1 MIFSIVIPIC
11 NGELF
16 LHECIDSAVS
26 QDLSFAENV
35 RKEDAYEVILV
46 ENGSK
51 DSSPSIC
58 DEYAEK
64 YENVSV
70 IHKGKIG
77 LYSARQV
84 GIKAAKGDWILAM
97 DADDRLH
104 QNALSRLF
112 CEIKKFEESGELPEF
127 ILFDAAGMG
136 RPSTP
141 LSKRVFEAGK
151 VYSDSELDIFKKSL
165 CMDDSINAMWTK
177 CIKRDIAYLGNTDMY
192 LNYGEDLYQTA
203 EYLDRATAAVYIGE
217 ILYYYRE
224 DASSLSSNYSE
235 VYLDNQ
241 KITWGKL
248 EEMVEKWHLTE
259 HVERINRRKAL
270 TCTIAVTK
278 LIYSGMSFSEK
289 KYKLGKLMEDEF
301 YKEYHAYELPEWAP
315 EESLYVRKI
324 EISPNPG
331 RALLAEA
338 VKTGIKNWIKER
350 VR

>member
-11 NGELF
+11 NGEQF
-16 LHECIDSAVS
+16 LHECIDSAMS
-26 QDLSFAENV
+26 QDLSFAENMG
-35 RKEDAYEVILV
+35 KEDAYEVILV

-51 DSSPSIC
+51 DGSPSIC

-136 RPSTP
+136 RPTSP

-151 VYSDSELDIFKKSL
+151 VYCGRELDIFKKSL

-203 EYLDRATAAVYIGE
+203 EYLDRTNAAVYIGE

-224 DASSLSSNYSE
+224 DASSLSSTYSE
-235 VYLDNQ
+235 VYVDNQ
-241 KITWGKL
+241 KITWGKVD
-248 EEMVEKWHLTE
+248 EMVEKWHLSE
-259 HVERINRRKAL
+259 QIDQINKRKAL

-301 YKEYHAYELPEWAP
+301 YKEYYSYELPDWAP
-315 EESLYVRKI
+315 EESLYVRRF
-324 EISPNPG
+324 EISRNPG